1 MIKIVHIYI
10 WPNIIC
16 IKFNCQNLTQVISH
30 CRKQELQQKQST
42 YQDIFHIDTEVL
54 PADIL
59 DLKKIQKTNNEEY
72 ASN

>member
-10 WPNIIC
+10 WLNTIC

-30 CRKQELQQKQST
+30 SRKQKLQQKQST
-42 YQDIFHIDTEVL
+42 YQVIFHIDTEVL
-54 PADIL
+54 TGDIL
-59 DLKKIQKTNNEEY
+59 DLKKIQNTNNEEY